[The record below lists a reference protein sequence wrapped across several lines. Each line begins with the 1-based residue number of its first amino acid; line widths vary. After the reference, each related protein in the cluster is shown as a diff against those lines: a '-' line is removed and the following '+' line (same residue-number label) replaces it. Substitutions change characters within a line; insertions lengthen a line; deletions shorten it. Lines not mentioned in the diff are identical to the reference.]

1 MFVFLRCAC
10 LLGLALFAP
19 IALPA
24 GGGFDSNILYLRRR
38 SNFSPLIAG
47 DNCFLHTSPLKHAP
61 SLRRINHGT
70 PLKILRKWN
79 SSNGQM
85 WLQVELTDLEI
96 LEQLSSVRRGW
107 ISV

>member
-1 MFVFLRCAC
+1 
-10 LLGLALFAP
+10 
-19 IALPA
+19 
-24 GGGFDSNILYLRRR
+24 
-38 SNFSPLIAG
+38 
-47 DNCFLHTSPLKHAP
+47 
-61 SLRRINHGT
+61 
-70 PLKILRKWN
+70 LKILRKWN